1 MGAGPNPPVRKEV
14 AMTQAEVKAHIER
27 NLIAAGLP
35 IEDVRVQPD
44 IFLGW
49 LVAVVSP
56 GFAGMVW
63 EKRLAIVLQG
73 LEEEIFQWRDLL
85 TPEEREVAGNL
96 PLDSDLED
104 IPMWPE
110 ALARPRV
117 ASEAPVI
124 FPSDLDTAF
133 PRPIVTSFYALHGGV
148 GCSTA
153 LAYTARILAS
163 GGYSVLCVDMDL
175 EAPALAAFFGK
186 ENEVRAGRGL
196 VSILLALDQGT
207 EPDMVKHMLRLSES
221 DALYCLPAGIPDA
234 DYARCLRL
242 LHPEA
247 WYREE
252 RNPLRAFL
260 DGLSSKLPFTPDVV
274 LLNTGTGFTP
284 LSAPLLF
291 DLSDL
296 VIVAFFPHAHA
307 RSSTGTLVQALLH
320 ARTRREMRGQRL
332 TPELRFL
339 VSPVPVSKDLEMQRY
354 RARSLAWIADWLAP
368 LAGRRGAGAPPV
380 DAEQIT
386 HVVPYQKRIA
396 TAEGLLGE
404 KGVLRHYQPIADWLE
419 PFLSIRSDGRVLAQP
434 A

>member
-1 MGAGPNPPVRKEV
+1 
-14 AMTQAEVKAHIER
+14 
-27 NLIAAGLP
+27 
-35 IEDVRVQPD
+35 
-44 IFLGW
+44 
-49 LVAVVSP
+49 
-56 GFAGMVW
+56 MVW
-63 EKRLAIVLQG
+63 EKRRAIVRHG
-73 LEEEIFQWRDLL
+73 LEEEIFQWLDVL
-85 TPEEREVAGNL
+85 TPEEREWAGSL

-110 ALARPRV
+110 ALARARV

-124 FPSDLDTAF
+124 FPSDLDVAL
-133 PRPIVTSFYALHGGV
+133 PRPIVTSFYTLRGGV

-153 LAYTARILAS
+153 LVYTARILAS
-163 GGYSVLCVDMDL
+163 RGHAVLCVDMDL
-175 EAPALAAFFGK
+175 EAPALAVLFGK
-186 ENEVRAGRGL
+186 ENELRVGRGL
-196 VSILLALDQGT
+196 VSILLALDQNA
-207 EPDMVKHMLRLSES
+207 EPDMIEHILRLSES

-234 DYARCLRL
+234 DYARRLRL
-242 LHPEA
+242 LDPEG

-252 RNPLRAFL
+252 RNPLHAFL

-274 LLNTGTGFTP
+274 LLNTGTGLTP

-296 VIVAFFPHAHA
+296 VVVTFFPHAHA

-339 VSPVPVSKDLEMQRY
+339 VSPVPASKEPEIQRY

-368 LAGRRGAGAPPV
+368 LASRRGAGAHPV
-380 DAEQIT
+380 DAEQMT

-396 TAEGLLGE
+396 TVEDLLAE

-419 PFLSIRSDGRVLAQP
+419 PFLSTRSAARALAQP
-434 A
+434 AQVR

>member
-1 MGAGPNPPVRKEV
+1 MKH
-14 AMTQAEVKAHIER
+14 AEVKAHIER

-35 IEDVRVQPD
+35 IEDIRVQPD
-44 IFLGW
+44 AFSGW
-49 LVAVVSP
+49 MVVVVSP

-63 EKRLAIVLQG
+63 EKRRAIVRQE
-73 LEEEIFQWRDLL
+73 LEEETFQWLDVL
-85 TPEEREVAGNL
+85 TPEERDVAGNL

-110 ALARPRV
+110 SLARARV
-117 ASEAPVI
+117 ASEAPAI
-124 FPSDLDTAF
+124 FPSDLDAAL
-133 PRPIVTSFYALHGGV
+133 PRPIVTSFYALRGGV

-163 GGYSVLCVDMDL
+163 RGYSVLCMDMDL
-175 EAPALAAFFGK
+175 EAPALAALFSK
-186 ENEVRAGRGL
+186 ENELRAGRGL
-196 VSILLALDQGT
+196 VSILLALDQNA

-221 DALYCLPAGIPDA
+221 DALYCLPAGVPDA

-242 LHPEA
+242 LDPEA
-247 WYREE
+247 WYCEE
-252 RNPLRAFL
+252 RNTLHALL

-274 LLNTGTGFTP
+274 LLNTGTGLTP

-296 VIVAFFPHAHA
+296 VIVTFFPHAHA

-339 VSPVPVSKDLEMQRY
+339 VSPVPASKESEMQRY
-354 RARSLAWIADWLAP
+354 RSRTLAWIADWLAP
-368 LAGRRGAGAPPV
+368 LAGRRGEGAPPV

-386 HVVPYQKRIA
+386 HFVPYQKRIA
-396 TAEGLLGE
+396 TADGLLGE
-404 KGVLRHYQPIADWLE
+404 KGVLRHYQRIADWLE
-419 PFLSIRSDGRVLAQP
+419 PFLATTSDARALVHPAQVQ
-434 A
+434 

>member
-1 MGAGPNPPVRKEV
+1 MAKET

-35 IEDVRVQPD
+35 IEDLRVQPD

-49 LVAVVSP
+49 LAVVVSS
-56 GFAGMVW
+56 GFAGMLW
-63 EKRLAIVLQG
+63 EKRRAIVLQG
-73 LEEEIFQWRDLL
+73 LEEEIFQWLKVL
-85 TPEEREVAGNL
+85 TPEEREVAGDL

-117 ASEAPVI
+117 ASEASVI
-124 FPSDLDTAF
+124 FPSDLDAAL

-148 GCSTA
+148 GRSTA

-163 GGYSVLCVDMDL
+163 RGHAVLCVDMDL
-175 EAPALAAFFGK
+175 EAPALAALFGK
-186 ENEVRAGRGL
+186 ETEVRAGRGL
-196 VSILLALDQGT
+196 VSILLALDQNT

-242 LHPEA
+242 LNPEA

-252 RNPLRAFL
+252 RNPLRVLL
-260 DGLSSKLPFTPDVV
+260 DGISSKLPFTPDVV
-274 LLNTGTGFTP
+274 LLNAGTGLTP

-296 VIVAFFPHAHA
+296 IIVTFFPHSHA
-307 RSSTGTLVQALLH
+307 KLRMHTLVQAILH
-320 ARTRREMRGQRL
+320 ARSRREMRGQRL

-339 VSPVPVSKDLEMQRY
+339 VSPIPASKEPEMQRY
-354 RARSLAWIADWLAP
+354 RSRTVAWIADWLAP
-368 LAGRRGAGAPPV
+368 LAGRRAAGAPPV
-380 DAEQIT
+380 DAEQMT
-386 HVVPYQKRIA
+386 HMVPYQKRLA
-396 TAEGLLGE
+396 TAEGLLAD
-404 KGVLRHYQPIADWLE
+404 KGVLRHYQRIADWLD
-419 PFLSIRSDGRVLAQP
+419 PFLAPTFDERVLIHPAQVK
-434 A
+434 